1 MNNDETKINTVRI
14 IVIIT
19 LLLWAWLLPI
29 IYDFITHLI
38 KNIL

>member
-1 MNNDETKINTVRI
+1 MNEDETKIKTARV

-29 IYDFITHLI
+29 IYDFFF
-38 KNIL
+38 K